1 MKKNKKAVI
10 RFTKGEKLLMSCC
23 LFLLITMLLVQVFCG
38 SLEGNLNMSV
48 EKLKYQIQEQ
58 EKKPI
63 TILDDVYSEL
73 DDKHSL
79 RLTKLLK
86 NLGQVFVTTAD
97 YSIKGD
103 VIIDVSKESATRR
116 K

>member
-38 SLEGNLNMSV
+38 SLVGNLNMSV

-58 EKKPI
+58 EKKNES
-63 TILDDVYSEL
+63 LQMQVSEL
-73 DDKHSL
+73 TSYDKIKDIVKEMGL
-79 RLTKLLK
+79 AYNNENIIVVTK
-86 NLGQVFVTTAD
+86 
-97 YSIKGD
+97 
-103 VIIDVSKESATRR
+103 
-116 K
+116 

>member
-58 EKKPI
+58 EKKNES
-63 TILDDVYSEL
+63 LQMQVSEL
-73 DDKHSL
+73 TSYDKIKDIVKEMGL
-79 RLTKLLK
+79 AYNNENIMVVTK
-86 NLGQVFVTTAD
+86 
-97 YSIKGD
+97 
-103 VIIDVSKESATRR
+103 
-116 K
+116 

>member
-1 MKKNKKAVI
+1 MKKNKKAVV

-58 EKKPI
+58 EKKNES
-63 TILDDVYSEL
+63 LQMQVSEL
-73 DDKHSL
+73 TSYDKIKDIVKEMGL
-79 RLTKLLK
+79 AYNNENIIVVTK
-86 NLGQVFVTTAD
+86 
-97 YSIKGD
+97 
-103 VIIDVSKESATRR
+103 
-116 K
+116 